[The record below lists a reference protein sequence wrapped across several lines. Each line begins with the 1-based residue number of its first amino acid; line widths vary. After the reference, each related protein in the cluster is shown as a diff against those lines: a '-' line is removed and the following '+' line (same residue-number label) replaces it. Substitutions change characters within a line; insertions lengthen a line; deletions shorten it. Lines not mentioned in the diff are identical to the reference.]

1 MEQGVYDVIV
11 VGAGAVGCAAA
22 RELSRYE
29 LSVLVLEKEA
39 DVAAGTSGRNS
50 AVVHAGFNSA
60 PGSLMAALCV
70 EGNLGFEAACRELDV
85 PYRKTGKLVTAFD
98 DRDRAGLD
106 RLMDAGRK
114 NGTPGLEL
122 IERDELSRL
131 EPHVG
136 GIAALLSS
144 ETAITSPFL
153 YTVALAEN
161 AAANGVRFLFGH
173 RVTSITVDDAQPSGR
188 ARFTVR
194 AGGTRFQA
202 RMLVNSGGLF
212 SDEISAMAGHPGYR
226 IYPCRGE
233 YHILDVRAGRY
244 LTRPVYPV
252 PRPGEGGL
260 GVHLTPT
267 VDGNI
272 LIGPSAEYISER
284 EDCATTGTVMD
295 RLAAEA
301 HELLPPLDFSLIIRS
316 YAGIRAK
323 LTPPGQGGYA
333 DFVIEESSRVPGLVN
348 LIGIESPG
356 LTASLPIARRVCAIV
371 GKTLP
376 LVPRPGFSGMRSG
389 IPRFRE
395 LPDDEKQALIV
406 RDPAWGEIVC
416 SCERVTKRE
425 ILEAAENPL
434 GVRTLAGIKYRTHA
448 LAGRCQGGSCLAR
461 ITGILM
467 NELGMRPE
475 EITERGPDSPAFS
488 GKVK

>member
-1 MEQGVYDVIV
+1 MERKVYDVVV
-11 VGAGAVGCAAA
+11 VGAGAVGCAVA

-85 PYRKTGKLVTAFD
+85 PYVKTGKLVTAFD
-98 DRDRAGLD
+98 ERDRAGLE
-106 RLMDAGRK
+106 RLMDAGRE
-114 NGTPGLEL
+114 NRVPGLEL
-122 IERDELSRL
+122 IDRKELLRL
-131 EPHVG
+131 EPYVG
-136 GIAALLSS
+136 GIAALLST

-173 RVTSITVDDAQPSGR
+173 RVSSIAADDTRPAGGI
-188 ARFTVR
+188 RFTIH
-194 AGGTRFQA
+194 AGGTRFRA
-202 RMLVNSGGLF
+202 RMLVNSAGLF

-233 YHILDVRAGRY
+233 YHILDVRANRY
-244 LTRPVYPV
+244 LSRPVYPV

-272 LIGPSAEYISER
+272 LIGPSAEYIVER
-284 EDCATTGTVMD
+284 EDHATTRTVME

-301 HELLPPLDFSLIIRS
+301 RELLPPLDLSLIIRS

-333 DFVIEESSRVPGLVN
+333 DFVVEESPRVPGLVN

-356 LTASLPIARRVCAIV
+356 LTASLPIARRVCGIV
-371 GKTLP
+371 GRTLR
-376 LVPRPGFSGMRSG
+376 LAPRREFSGTRTG

-395 LPDDEKQALIV
+395 LPDEEKQALIA
-406 RDPAWGEIVC
+406 RDPDWGEIVC

-425 ILEAAENPL
+425 ILQAAENPL

-448 LAGRCQGGSCLAR
+448 LAGRCQGDSCLAR
-461 ITGILM
+461 IAGILM

-475 EITERGPDSPAFS
+475 EITERGPDSPAFF